1 MTSAERT
8 ATLTQLGKRVATV
21 LNLAHFLGWEFVEP
35 TEDTYQVY
43 MLNRYTGARVYLG
56 LSASKGYEVLDR
68 VNVTG
73 WFHVGKNG
81 SFVEVRDNNVR
92 VYPEISIALSRGAE
106 AIAKDIAKRF
116 LPQYL
121 PAFER
126 ACEIALNERR
136 YEQRI
141 TDTLASVAIT
151 AGIPVPKPGQYNTEL
166 RREAHGSIG
175 NVGISIYAYEEAVD
189 LKLGDLTLVQAQ
201 AVIGYIKTLVK
212 P

>member
-8 ATLTQLGKRVATV
+8 ATLTQLGKEVAAV

-73 WFHVGKNG
+73 WFHVGKSG

-92 VYPEISIALSRGAE
+92 VYPEISIALSRGAD

-116 LPQYL
+116 LPVYL

-166 RREAHGSIG
+166 RRE
-175 NVGISIYAYEEAVD
+175 VGGKVGTVDVRIKAYDGRVE
-189 LKLGDLTLVQAQ
+189 LKLDDLTLVQAQ
-201 AVIGYIKTLVK
+201 AVINYIKTFPK
-212 P
+212 A